1 MNSESGN
8 LFARQLL
15 MEYIQQNKLL
25 QCKPEDI
32 PKHMKIIAKASNFIY
47 DAVEAEYHNIKGLK

>member
-25 QCKPEDI
+25 QCPLENI
-32 PKHMKIIAKASNFIY
+32 PNAINQIANASNVIY
-47 DAVEAEYHNIKGLK
+47 NAVEAEYHNIKCLR